1 MPSAPR
7 CGTGKLPGNRR
18 ARNRTGVVGRAVR
31 AYPAAMRCQRCG
43 AENAANRRFCGSCGV
58 GLAAGCPACGFAN
71 EAGDRFCGGCGTA
84 LGPPVAASQPERRQ
98 VAVLFVDLVGFT
110 AMTAELGPEDTQALL
125 AAFLGAVDA
134 IVERHGGTVDKH
146 IGDCV
151 MALFGAPTAR
161 GDDVLRSVRAALAV
175 QAAMPEIS
183 ASAGRAL
190 EVHGGIAVGE
200 VVAGELGGSSHAYTV
215 TGDAVNLAARLA
227 DRAETGELLV
237 ADSVRLVLGDL
248 VLLEDVGEV
257 ALQGFARP
265 QRAHRLTG
273 IAEGPELGTGPL
285 VGRAAE
291 LEQIKACLT
300 RLGEVGEGRVLVL
313 RADAGVGKSRLVREL
328 ERLAPQHGVAA
339 HTAIVLDF
347 GATEG
352 RDALGALARAM
363 LDEPAREEVA
373 DPYLLSA
380 AGLPL
385 SREGHQLVTATPL
398 EERGRRQLDAFV
410 ALARERAARQPL
422 LLVVED
428 VHWADPGSTAALAG
442 VAAMLMPAAPAM
454 LLLTTRHEGDP
465 LGAAWLA
472 QAGDPPVTLIELR
485 PLRDSDA
492 RELAGL
498 LLAGSADEAV
508 ARCVARAQGNPLFLE
523 QLARHLRERLDDAVP
538 VSVQTLM
545 QARLDRL
552 EPAHRDALRAA
563 SVLGQR
569 FALAAQRA
577 VLGEP
582 AYDPAP
588 LVQRLFL
595 RAVPDGYQFAHALI
609 RDAVYDLLLRS
620 QRRELHRRAAEHFA
634 GQDVVLH
641 ARHLDLAGDPR
652 AASAYLPAARQRAQA
667 YHTEE
672 AAQLAARGLELAVTP
687 AERFAAACLVGRL
700 QLDLGRAAA
709 AREAFATALEL
720 AADDASRCEA
730 RLGLADAMRLSD
742 QLDDAL
748 AQLAAAE
755 LEAVGRPADLA
766 GIHHLRGNILFPLG
780 RVDECVAEHVA
791 ALDHARRSGLPEL
804 EVKAQGGIGDGEYVR
819 GRLVSAHRAFLR
831 CCELARE
838 LGLQR
843 TEAANLAM
851 VGFMDFLMLDL
862 ARAQRAAEAVLE
874 LTRRTGHLRP
884 AIIAGHVADLC
895 ALARLDLIEA
905 QAQSLAA
912 SAVTEQIGARRF
924 EPENRLWLAEC
935 RMLGGERG
943 QALEI
948 GRAAMAISRETAIGF
963 IGPAIL
969 GLIAWAT
976 TSPPEREAA
985 LAEAE
990 ELLARGSISHNH
1002 LLFRRYAIEA
1012 SLDGADWGGAE
1023 RHADAL
1029 RTYTSAEPL
1038 PWAELIAARGRALAA
1053 HGRDLSTVGELAR
1066 VRDDAA
1072 RHGCT
1077 YLLPALDAALA
1088 QRAA

>member
-1 MPSAPR
+1 MA
-7 CGTGKLPGNRR
+7 T
-18 ARNRTGVVGRAVR
+18 
-31 AYPAAMRCQRCG
+31 
-43 AENAANRRFCGSCGV
+43 
-58 GLAAGCPACGFAN
+58 GCPSCGFAN
-71 EAGDRFCGGCGTA
+71 EAGDRFCGGCGASLAAPT
-84 LGPPVAASQPERRQ
+84 AASQPERRQ

-110 AMTAELGPEDTQALL
+110 AMTAELGAEDTQALL
-125 AAFLGAVDA
+125 AGFLGAVDA

-151 MALFGAPTAR
+151 MALFGAPTAH
-161 GDDVLRSVRAALAV
+161 GDDVMRSARAALAIR
-175 QAAMPEIS
+175 AAMPEIS
-183 ASAGRAL
+183 AAVGRAL
-190 EVHGGIAVGE
+190 AVHGGIAVGE
-200 VVAGELGGSSHAYTV
+200 VVAGELGGAHAYTV
-215 TGDAVNLAARLA
+215 TGDTVNLAARLA
-227 DRAETGELLV
+227 DRAEAGELLV
-237 ADSVRLVLGDL
+237 ADGVRLVLGDL
-248 VLLEDVGEV
+248 VLLEDVGDV
-257 ALQGFARP
+257 PLQGFARP
-265 QRAHRLTG
+265 QRTHRLRG
-273 IAEGPELGTGPL
+273 VAEGPELGTGPL

-291 LEQIKACLT
+291 LEQLKACLA

-313 RADAGVGKSRLVREL
+313 RAEAGVGKSRLVREL

-347 GATEG
+347 GAAEG
-352 RDALGALARAM
+352 RDALAALARAM
-363 LDEPAREEVA
+363 LHVTSPEEVR

-385 SREGHQLVTATPL
+385 TRDGHQLVTATPL
-398 EERGRRQLDAFV
+398 EERHRRQLDAFV
-410 ALARERAARQPL
+410 ALARAQAARQPL

-428 VHWADPGSTAALAG
+428 MHWADPGSTDALAA
-442 VAAMLMPAAPAM
+442 VAATLLPASPAM
-454 LLLTTRHEGDP
+454 LLLTTRREGDP
-465 LGAAWLA
+465 IGAGWLA
-472 QAGDPPVTLIELR
+472 RAGDPPVTLIELR
-485 PLRDSDA
+485 PLRESDA

-508 ARCVARAQGNPLFLE
+508 ARCVDRAQGNPLFLE

-569 FALAAQRA
+569 FTLAAQRA

-609 RDAVYDLLLRS
+609 RDAVYDLLLRA

-634 GQDVVLH
+634 GQDAVLH

-652 AASAYLPAARQRAQA
+652 AAAAYLPAARQRAQA
-667 YHTEE
+667 YQAEE

-709 AREAFATALEL
+709 AGDAYAAALGL
-720 AADDASRCEA
+720 AADAAGRCEA
-730 RLGLADAMRLSD
+730 HLGIAEAMRLSD
-742 QLDDAL
+742 RLDDAL
-748 AQLAAAE
+748 VELAAAE
-755 LEAVGRPADLA
+755 LEAVARPADLA
-766 GIHHLRGNILFPLG
+766 SIHHLRGNILFPLG
-780 RVDECVAEHVA
+780 RVEECVAEHAA
-791 ALDHARRSGLPEL
+791 ALEHAHRSGLPEL
-804 EVKAQGGIGDGEYVR
+804 EVKALGGIGDGEYVR

-831 CCELARE
+831 CCELARG
-838 LGLQR
+838 LALQR

-851 VGFMDFLMLDL
+851 VGFMNFLMLDL
-862 ARAQRAAEAVLE
+862 GRARGDAEAALE
-874 LTRRTGHLRP
+874 LTRRTGHQRP
-884 AIIAGHVADLC
+884 AIIAAHVAALC
-895 ALARLDLIEA
+895 ALARLDLAEA

-935 RMLGGERG
+935 RMLGGERA
-943 QALEI
+943 QAVEI

-976 TSPPEREAA
+976 ESAAEREAA

-990 ELLARGSISHNH
+990 ALLARGSISHNH

-1012 SLDGADWGGAE
+1012 ALDGADWDGAE

-1029 RTYTSAEPL
+1029 HAYTAAEPL
-1038 PWAELIAARGRALAA
+1038 PWAELIAARGHALAG
-1053 HGRDLSTVGELAR
+1053 HGRDPATGAGLAKL
-1066 VRDDAA
+1066 RDAAA
-1072 RHGCT
+1072 RHGCA

>member
-1 MPSAPR
+1 
-7 CGTGKLPGNRR
+7 
-18 ARNRTGVVGRAVR
+18 
-31 AYPAAMRCQRCG
+31 MRCQRCG
-43 AENAANRRFCGSCGV
+43 AENTASRRFCGACGA
-58 GLAAGCPACGFAN
+58 GIAAGCPDCGFAN
-71 EAGDRFCGGCGTA
+71 EAGDRFCGGCGASLT
-84 LGPPVAASQPERRQ
+84 PPVTAGQPERRQ

-110 AMTAELGPEDTQALL
+110 AMTAELGAEDTQALL
-125 AAFLGAVDA
+125 AAFLGAVDG
-134 IVERHGGTVDKH
+134 IIERHGGTVDKH

-161 GDDVLRSVRAALAV
+161 GDDVMRSVRAALAIR
-175 QAAMPEIS
+175 AAMPEIS
-183 ASAGRAL
+183 ATVGREL

-200 VVAGELGGSSHAYTV
+200 VVAGELGGAHAYTV
-215 TGDAVNLAARLA
+215 TGDTVNLAARLA
-227 DRAETGELLV
+227 DRAESGELLV

-265 QRAHRLTG
+265 ERAHRLQG
-273 IAEGPELGTGPL
+273 IAEGAELGAGPL

-291 LEQIKACLT
+291 LEQLKACLA

-339 HTAIVLDF
+339 HSAFVLDF
-347 GATEG
+347 GAAEE

-363 LDEPAREEVA
+363 LPEPSPEAAR

-385 SREGHQLVTATPL
+385 SHEGRQLVTATPL
-398 EERGRRQLDAFV
+398 EERRRRQVDAFV
-410 ALARERAARQPL
+410 ALARDHAARNPL

-428 VHWADPGSTAALAG
+428 VHWADKGTTSALAA
-442 VAAMLMPAAPAM
+442 VAAMLLPASPATF
-454 LLLTTRHEGDP
+454 LLTTRHEGDP
-465 LGAAWLA
+465 IGAAWLA

-485 PLRDSDA
+485 PLRESDA

-508 ARCVARAQGNPLFLE
+508 ARCVDRAQGNPLFLE

-552 EPAHRDALRAA
+552 EPAHREALRAA

-569 FALAAQRA
+569 FSLAAQRA

-609 RDAVYDLLLRS
+609 RDAVYNLLLRS

-634 GQDVVLH
+634 GLDAVLH

-652 AASAYLPAARQRAQA
+652 AGAAYVPAARQRAQA
-667 YHTEE
+667 YQTEE

-709 AREAFATALEL
+709 AGDAYASALGL
-720 AADDASRCEA
+720 AADDAGRCEA
-730 RLGLADAMRLSD
+730 HLGLAEAMRLSD
-742 QLDDAL
+742 RLDDAL
-748 AQLAAAE
+748 VELAAAE
-755 LEAVGRPADLA
+755 LEAVGRSADLA
-766 GIHHLRGNILFPLG
+766 SIHHLRGNILFPLG
-780 RVDECVAEHVA
+780 RVEECVAEHVA
-791 ALDHARRSGLPEL
+791 ALDHAHRSGLPEL
-804 EVKAQGGIGDGEYVR
+804 EVKALGGIGDGEYVR

-831 CCELARE
+831 CCELARD
-838 LGLQR
+838 LALQR

-851 VGFMDFLMLDL
+851 VGFMNFLMLDL
-862 ARAQRAAEAVLE
+862 GRAQGDAEAALE

-884 AIIAGHVADLC
+884 AIIAGHVAALC
-895 ALARLDLIEA
+895 ALARLDLAEA

-924 EPENRLWLAEC
+924 EPENKLWLAEC
-935 RMLGGERG
+935 RMLGGERA

-976 TSPPEREAA
+976 TSSAEREAA

-990 ELLARGSISHNH
+990 DLLARGSISHNH

-1012 SLDGADWGGAE
+1012 ALDGADWDGAE

-1029 RTYTSAEPL
+1029 RAYTSAEPL
-1038 PWAELIAARGRALAA
+1038 PWAELVTARGRALAA
-1053 HGRDLSTVGELAR
+1053 HGRDPSTMAELVR
-1066 VRDDAA
+1066 VRDEAT
-1072 RHGCT
+1072 RHGCA

-1088 QRAA
+1088 QRVA